1 MDRKDTLL
9 NYFDTVDDSNLTVIL
24 KAEVVKLIDNNEEIK
39 QQTYDISFEK
49 VINIPSSIVDQY
61 NQVNQSAFQLSS
73 PQKTIPRLELKS
85 TTNDFDE
92 IELTKNQNIEFD
104 LIHDLHNCSIVAP
117 PNE

>member
-9 NYFDTVDDSNLTVIL
+9 NYFDTVDDKN
-24 KAEVVKLIDNNEEIK
+24 
-39 QQTYDISFEK
+39 
-49 VINIPSSIVDQY
+49 DQ
-61 NQVNQSAFQLSS
+61 
-73 PQKTIPRLELKS
+73 QKTIPRLELKS